1 MPFLFQT
8 LLLCSCSGIAIALT
22 ILGIY
27 CDPHL
32 RLQSWYVHRLWPGKK
47 YNYKDKNI
55 RDRLEIQDNYTLY
68 NNTVSYVNDSAKPW
82 FRVSGKEHNNNTVD
96 NYWSV
101 KFEDSKEK
109 EEIKIWLPVLVLSV
123 VLFLYNIGLG
133 SVPYV
138 LITELFSV
146 NVSIKL
152 FNLVKRIPTSSPYF
166 FFSYSNPIKFALFC
180 HHQAIVS

>member
-1 MPFLFQT
+1 M
-8 LLLCSCSGIAIALT
+8 
-22 ILGIY
+22 
-27 CDPHL
+27 
-32 RLQSWYVHRLWPGKK
+32 
-47 YNYKDKNI
+47 N
-55 RDRLEIQDNYTLY
+55 E
-68 NNTVSYVNDSAKPW
+68 SAKPW
-82 FRVSGKEHNNNTVD
+82 FRVSAKELNNNNTVD

-152 FNLVKRIPTSSPYF
+152 FNLVQRIPTSSPYF
-166 FFSYSNPIKFALFC
+166 FFSYSNPI
-180 HHQAIVS
+180 